1 MGVIRYADNV
11 GSHYS
16 LNKKNDLFGIGTMV
30 APAIAGIFDTVN
42 TQATN
47 QMNLQ
52 IMREQN
58 QWNLEQWNRENEYNL
73 PVNQMQR
80 LQQAG
85 LNPNLVYAKG
95 ADVKAAASP
104 RAAGAKMEK
113 SNIGN
118 IISSMA
124 ANFLQLGQLGVAQQ
138 NADTARITAEANAR
152 LTNANAAHREAYNK
166 VLQEWIDY
174 ETTERKFRSENAQ
187 YQYGRQKPL
196 YEMDMRNAQILSD
209 WGISPNDT
217 SLFGNLVKL
226 SYGDKLKEFLDSLK
240 SVLKSDKMQS
250 PPSFIKEMPSIDGIF
265 LDLFGF

>member
-16 LNKKNDLFGIGTMV
+16 INKKNDLFGIGTMV

-42 TQATN
+42 TERTN

-58 QWNLEQWNRENEYNL
+58 QWNLDQWNRENEYNL
-73 PVNQMQR
+73 PINQMQR

-85 LNPNLVYAKG
+85 LNPNLVYANG

-104 RAAGAKMEK
+104 RAASAKMEK

-124 ANFLQLGQLGVAQQ
+124 SNFLQLGQLGVAQQ

-226 SYGDKLKEFLDSLK
+226 SYGDKLKGFLDSLK
-240 SVLKSDKMQS
+240 SVLKSDHMQS
-250 PPSFIKEMPSIDGIF
+250 PPSFIKKMPSIDGIF